1 MLITDVLVS
10 CSSMDARRVASI
22 THTERTD
29 DYCRTMTIYSSPCIK
44 GWLGTRERSAVQVS
58 PKTAISELFPDS
70 DFLVSYILENREVQG
85 IFAYVI
91 T

>member
-1 MLITDVLVS
+1 MYWSHAMAWKRVGLPLYLIQKELTTMSDSRPFIRLLV
-10 CSSMDARRVASI
+10 
-22 THTERTD
+22 
-29 DYCRTMTIYSSPCIK
+29 IK

-70 DFLVSYILENREVQG
+70 DFLVPYILENREVQS
-85 IFAYVI
+85 IFAHVI

>member
-22 THTERTD
+22 SHTERTD

-44 GWLGTRERSAVQVS
+44 GWLGTRERSEAQVR
-58 PKTAISELFPDS
+58 PKMASSELFLDPD
-70 DFLVSYILENREVQG
+70 FPVPYILKNREIRG
-85 IFAYVI
+85 MSSHVI